1 MDIDLNIDNY
11 DLADIT
17 RLFQISYDFS
27 EAELKDAKKIV
38 MQMHPDKSRLDKEY
52 FLFFSAA
59 YKILYAIYQFRFK
72 RNTST
77 EYQSIDSKAN
87 DEIMKNLLNNK
98 TKDFNKWF
106 NRLFEQT
113 KINDDYTENGYGDWL
128 KSNEDLDEFTNVAKQ
143 DIDGKFE
150 EKKKRLQS
158 LIVHEDFKESG
169 QSQYELTRD
178 KPEYYSSDIF
188 SKLNFEDLKRAH
200 VESVIPITRD
210 DYLNRKKF
218 NSLEE
223 LQNERGQAI
232 KPTSLEQ
239 SRDFLKNKSNLDST
253 NDVQRAYQ
261 LVKQDE
267 KAKEANN
274 KWWATMRQI
283 K

>member
-143 DIDGKFE
+143 DIDGKF
-150 EKKKRLQS
+150 
-158 LIVHEDFKESG
+158 
-169 QSQYELTRD
+169 
-178 KPEYYSSDIF
+178 
-188 SKLNFEDLKRAH
+188 
-200 VESVIPITRD
+200 
-210 DYLNRKKF
+210 
-218 NSLEE
+218 
-223 LQNERGQAI
+223 
-232 KPTSLEQ
+232 
-239 SRDFLKNKSNLDST
+239 
-253 NDVQRAYQ
+253 
-261 LVKQDE
+261 
-267 KAKEANN
+267 
-274 KWWATMRQI
+274 
-283 K
+283 